1 MVKYT
6 SLGYE
11 SLNEYNRD
19 FFSTL
24 LETNHTYE
32 FFVNWEK
39 VFNNL
44 KDYLI
49 EISILNSLNKVESDK
64 VETHFREILRQYPHV
79 VKILPTILAIRDKK
93 VDVLDIEENKFKVV
107 DFSTRRFDVEEVVD
121 FCKKS
126 GLLDLFSEIDDLYS
140 YLVGTEVGLD
150 TNGRKNRS
158 GHVFEDI
165 VGELLSKKIED
176 YSDYSLKAQETIPFR
191 RTKVW
196 DFVIYYKNIPKY
208 LFECNFYNST
218 GSKPIEVANSYVDL
232 QNQIKDT
239 HLVFIWVTDG
249 KGWIKMS
256 KSLKEVSPGIDY
268 ILNYNI
274 LNKSIDK
281 ILFNNSIH

>member
-1 MVKYT
+1 MVNYT

-11 SLNEYNRD
+11 TLNEYNRD
-19 FFSTL
+19 FFGTL

-44 KDYLI
+44 EDYLI
-49 EISILNSLNKVESDK
+49 EISILNSLNKVESTK
-64 VETHFREILRQYPHV
+64 VESHFREILRKCPNV
-79 VKILPTILAIRDKK
+79 VKVLPTILAIRDKK
-93 VDVLDIEENKFKVV
+93 VDVLDIEENKFKIV
-107 DFSTRRFDVEEVVD
+107 DFSNRRFDADEIVD

-126 GLLDLFSEIDDLYS
+126 GLLDLFSKIDDLYS

-165 VGELLSKKIED
+165 VGELLAKKIENHPD
-176 YSDYSLKAQETIPFR
+176 YRLGKEDTITFQ
-191 RTKVW
+191 RTKRW
-196 DFVIYYKNIPKY
+196 DYVIYYKNIPKY
-208 LFECNFYNST
+208 LFECNFYNGT
-218 GSKPIEVANSYVDL
+218 GSKPIEVANAYVDL
-232 QNQIKDT
+232 QNQIKDS

-249 KGWIKMS
+249 KGWKKMA
-256 KSLKEVSPGIDY
+256 KTLKEVSPGIDY
-268 ILNYNI
+268 VVNYNI

-281 ILFNNSIH
+281 ILFK

>member
-11 SLNEYNRD
+11 TLNEYNRD
-19 FFSTL
+19 FFDTL

-32 FFVNWEK
+32 FFVDWEK
-39 VFNNL
+39 VFGNL
-44 KDYLI
+44 EEYLI
-49 EISILNSLNKVESDK
+49 EISVLNSLNKVESDQ
-64 VETHFREILRQYPHV
+64 VESHFREILRKCPHV
-79 VKILPTILAIRDKK
+79 VKVLPTILAIRDKR

-107 DFSTRRFDVEEVVD
+107 DFSNRRFDADEIVD

-126 GLLDLFSEIDDLYS
+126 GLLDLFSRIDDLYS

-165 VGELLSKKIED
+165 VGELLAKKIENHPE
-176 YSDYSLKAQETIPFR
+176 YRLGKEETITFQ
-191 RTKVW
+191 RTKRW
-196 DFVIYYKNIPKY
+196 DYVIYYKNVPKY
-208 LFECNFYNST
+208 LFECNFYNGT
-218 GSKPIEVANSYVDL
+218 GSKPIEVAHAYADL
-232 QNQIKDT
+232 QKQIKDS

-249 KGWIKMS
+249 KGWKRMS
-256 KSLKEVSPGIDY
+256 KALQSVSPGIDY
-268 ILNYNI
+268 IVNYNI

-281 ILFNNSIH
+281 ILFK

>member
-11 SLNEYNRD
+11 TLNEYNDD
-19 FFSTL
+19 FFGTL

-32 FFVNWEK
+32 FFVDWEK
-39 VFNNL
+39 VFSNL
-44 KDYLI
+44 EEYLI
-49 EISILNSLNKVESDK
+49 EISVLNSLNKVESDQ
-64 VETHFREILRQYPHV
+64 VESHFREILRKCPNV
-79 VKILPTILAIRDKK
+79 VKVLPTILAIRDKR

-107 DFSTRRFDVEEVVD
+107 DFSNRRFDADEIVD

-126 GLLDLFSEIDDLYS
+126 GLLDLFSKIDDLYS

-165 VGELLSKKIED
+165 VGELLNEKIKNHPE
-176 YSDYSLKAQETIPFR
+176 YRLGKEETITFQ
-191 RTKVW
+191 RTKRW
-196 DFVIYYKNIPKY
+196 DYVIYYKNIPKY
-208 LFECNFYNST
+208 LFECNFYNGT
-218 GSKPIEVANSYVDL
+218 GSKPIEVAHAYADL
-232 QNQIKDT
+232 QKQIKDS

-249 KGWIKMS
+249 KGWKRMS

-268 ILNYNI
+268 IVNYNI

-281 ILFNNSIH
+281 ILFK